1 MFKEKSA
8 KAVLLVVAA
17 LAGCSSAS
25 GPMFSADNVTLS
37 NGEQAYRVGCHGLLG
52 GESVCR
58 KKAEEICGDKAVRT
72 LQGNAPLGART
83 SDGKPDTNVL
93 LFQCGVPEV
102 ATQEGKPAKPAPESA
117 PVPAKRVTLAADA
130 NFDTAKADLKARG
143 REQLDRLIHDAEGMN
158 LRAVTINGF
167 TDAQGTAEYNQR
179 LSERRAQA
187 VAQYLQAHGLKVQ
200 RYEVHGFG
208 KENPVAS
215 NTTAAGRAQNRRVE
229 IILEPAM

>member
-1 MFKEKSA
+1 MFKGKSA
-8 KAVLLVVAA
+8 NAVLLAIAA

-37 NGEQAYRVGCHGLLG
+37 NGEQAYQVGCHGLLG

-58 KKAEEICGDKAVRT
+58 KKAQEICGDKAVRT
-72 LQGNAPLGART
+72 LQGNAPLGAKT
-83 SDGKPDTNVL
+83 SDSKPDTNVL

-102 ATQEGKPAKPAPESA
+102 VKPASQPE
-117 PVPAKRVTLAADA
+117 PMPAKRVTLAADA
-130 NFDTAKADLKARG
+130 NFDTDKADLKQAG
-143 REQLDRLIHDAEGMN
+143 REQLDRLIHDAEGVN
-158 LRAVTINGF
+158 LKSVTINGY
-167 TDAQGTAEYNQR
+167 TDAQGTAGYNQR

-200 RYEVHGFG
+200 QYEVRGYG
-208 KENPVAS
+208 KEHPVAS